1 MVVRKNARYHKT
13 TDFTTSYKKLSI
25 PNKWTD
31 NLWPRLRHV
40 DITLEVVGLLAA
52 ATMAA
57 AVSFRR
63 TSWRASFEESARGGG
78 MGRNKESG
86 ERARL
91 VLVLCL

>member
-1 MVVRKNARYHKT
+1 MTLLNSTNNEPVQIN
-13 TDFTTSYKKLSI
+13 
-25 PNKWTD
+25 WTD

-52 ATMAA
+52 KATMAG
-57 AVSFRR
+57 VSFRR
-63 TSWRASFEESARGGG
+63 TSWRASFESARGGG

-91 VLVLCL
+91 VLVI